1 MVTYVLN
8 ANIIIR
14 LWNDAPYVLDIIERH
29 PDSDYVVTNEILL
42 ELVNGEVEQ
51 FFPMIAQKYQ
61 KLVKHMRNSGYSGV
75 GGRTKTHFLVN
86 KIDGQPMVLTGNRIS
101 TIDLSTIIFC
111 QNNPTCILVTT
122 DNKMLKN
129 AVCVL
134 GKDHVLNYDEFLDHL
149 ISRGVVARGPNTLME
164 LDSACDSDSREE

>member
-1 MVTYVLN
+1 MVTYVLD

-14 LWNDAPYVLDIIERH
+14 LWNDASYVLDIIERH
-29 PDSDYVVTNEILL
+29 PNCDYIVTNEILL
-42 ELVNGEVEQ
+42 ELVNGEVGQ
-51 FFPMIAQKYQ
+51 FFPVMAPKYQ
-61 KLVKHMRNSGYSGV
+61 KLVKHMCNSDYAGD
-75 GGRTKTHFLVN
+75 GGRTKTPFLV
-86 KIDGQPMVLTGNRIS
+86 KEIDGQPMVLIGNRIS

-134 GKDHVLNYDEFLDHL
+134 GKDHILNYDEFLEHL
-149 ISRGVVARGPNTLME
+149 ISRGVITPGHNTRIE
-164 LDSACDSDSREE
+164 SGAAGDSESLEK